1 LADISA
7 PRRKA
12 SGGRGASPPAVP
24 AISPLL
30 LRSPKDVTYL
40 DFFPGDSTS
49 LVIRGHVFH
58 HYRILITIF
67 LTKMYV
73 MRYTVFVFSLYLQK
87 KNYHFYYETDT
98 FYYDAF
104 YPALRFMREVLSIG

>member
-1 LADISA
+1 
-7 PRRKA
+7 
-12 SGGRGASPPAVP
+12 
-24 AISPLL
+24 
-30 LRSPKDVTYL
+30 
-40 DFFPGDSTS
+40 
-49 LVIRGHVFH
+49 
-58 HYRILITIF
+58 
-67 LTKMYV
+67 MYV